1 MKLRTARP
9 TRDAAPPA
17 PPAPRDVE
25 TLELVVAA
33 LEEGVTGEVDAHAKV
48 VGTLVSALDFSYGG
62 VWLPEPGGRFVLAVD
77 FGALAPS
84 LGATWPTGRSIGA
97 ADGLLGEAVRTSGP
111 ALVDEE
117 THASNWPRWRQ
128 ANAAGA
134 RFGCVLPVIENGE
147 VTALQEFYSTHEP
160 PFFGTRRSKWEAIV
174 RLLTRHRRSALHEL
188 ARQESLH
195 DREAVTT
202 VVAQLGAVTNEAT
215 ALTTA
220 LESVREAFGYTY
232 GSFWSLDEQAGVLRF
247 AQESGS
253 AGEEFRRVTKSAS
266 FARGVG
272 LSGRA
277 WAADELVFVPDLAE
291 ITDCVRAPAAQ
302 RAGVR
307 SGVCFPIIVEGR
319 LVGTMDFFA
328 TERITF
334 SESRASALRKVRQLV
349 SQRLETLRRTT
360 ADADNARQLLDAVAT
375 LQESTTEAGR
385 VASEAVARATTMT
398 QEVEALT
405 VASTQIGDVIKIIT
419 GIADQTKLL
428 SLNAAIEA
436 ARAGEAGKDF
446 AVVASEV
453 KELAQ
458 ATARAT
464 QTVAE
469 QIAAI
474 QSSSRSVTA
483 EIHATSE
490 TIGRLDTVQARIGEV
505 LERQVE
511 VARALEQR

>member
-1 MKLRTARP
+1 MNLRTART
-9 TRDAAPPA
+9 TRDPAAPT
-17 PPAPRDVE
+17 PRDVE
-25 TLELVVAA
+25 TLELIVAA
-33 LEEGVTGEVDAHAKV
+33 LDEGVTGEVDAHAKV
-48 VGTLVSALDFSYGG
+48 VGTLVTALGFSYGS
-62 VWLPEPGGRFVLAVD
+62 VWLPETGGRFALAVEVGD
-77 FGALAPS
+77 LASAMSTAWPPNRS
-84 LGATWPTGRSIGA
+84 LGS
-97 ADGLLGEAVRTSGP
+97 ADGLLGEALRTRRP
-111 ALVDEE
+111 VLADDA
-117 THASNWPRWRQ
+117 THTSDCLRWRQ
-128 ANAAGA
+128 AHSAGA
-134 RFGCVLPVIENGE
+134 GFGCALPVIENGE
-147 VTALQEFYSTHEP
+147 VTALMEFYSTTEP
-160 PFFGTRRSKWEAIV
+160 PFFGARRAKWEAIV
-174 RLLTRHRRSALHEL
+174 RLLTRHHRSALHEL

-202 VVAQLGAVTNEAT
+202 VVAQLGAAPDESA
-215 ALTTA
+215 ALNAA
-220 LESVREAFGYTY
+220 LDSVRAAFGWVY
-232 GSFWSLDEQAGVLRF
+232 GSFWQLDEAAGVLRF
-247 AQESGS
+247 SHESGS
-253 AGEEFRRVTKSAS
+253 AGEEFRRVTVAAS

-277 WAADELVFVPDLAE
+277 WVADELVFVPELADL
-291 ITDCVRAPAAQ
+291 TDCVRAPAAQ

-307 SGVCFPIIVEGR
+307 SGVCFPIKVDGR
-319 LVGTMDFFA
+319 LIGTMDFFV
-328 TERITF
+328 TEKIVL
-334 SESRASALRKVRQLV
+334 SESRASALRNVSQLV
-349 SQRLETLRRTT
+349 GQRLETLRRTA
-360 ADADNARQLLDAVAT
+360 ADADNARQLLEAVAT

-405 VASTQIGDVIKIIT
+405 VASAEIGDVIKIIT

-428 SLNAAIEA
+428 SLNATIEA
-436 ARAGEAGKDF
+436 ARAGEAGKGF

-474 QSSSRSVTA
+474 QGSSQSVTA